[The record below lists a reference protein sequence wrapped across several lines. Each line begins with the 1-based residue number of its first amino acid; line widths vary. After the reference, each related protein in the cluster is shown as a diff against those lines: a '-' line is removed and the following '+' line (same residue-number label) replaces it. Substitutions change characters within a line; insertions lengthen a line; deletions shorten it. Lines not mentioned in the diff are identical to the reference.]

1 MELFNK
7 KISEIRPYENNP
19 RDNSKAIDAV
29 AASIREFGFKV
40 PIVIDKNGVIVAG
53 HTRYE
58 ASKKLGLEEVP
69 CVIADDLTDEQ
80 VKAFRLVDNKT
91 AELASWNPE
100 LLEVEMSAIES
111 IDMTEYGFDLTEI
124 TDEDKMEDQE
134 DIDLAVVKGGAESV
148 NVRLVASNLSYEQRP
163 LWHPLYGI

>member
-7 KISEIRPYENNP
+7 KISEIQPYQNNP

-29 AASIREFGFKV
+29 AASIKEFGFKV

-80 VKAFRLVDNKT
+80 VKAFRLADNKT

>member
-80 VKAFRLVDNKT
+80 VKAFRLADNKT

-124 TDEDKMEDQE
+124 SDEDKMEDQK
-134 DIDLAVVKGGAESV
+134 DIDLAIVKGGSRECECPACGFKFE
-148 NVRLVASNLSYEQRP
+148 L
-163 LWHPLYGI
+163 